1 MVRNKRLC
9 HWITITA
16 LVLVAFLLLAT
27 PAAAQEEGQEID
39 EYYFT
44 VSEEYN
50 VVLNDVGDAA
60 ITDQVSYDPDWFYE
74 FGYVFDEY
82 PNLLSRRF
90 RADTNIGEL
99 ENFDV
104 QVDAA
109 ASAIT
114 VTFDAPGLVYNLGDE
129 WVLFGYPGYQ
139 VSSVDDDQVVLTGSW
154 LVTGEY
160 TLFEELGW
168 EDTITID
175 LPDGAT
181 DARYEEGDGAIYYQL
196 AYTGE
201 TASVGFLEKNKT
213 IMLIVFA
220 VLMGLTLLLFI
231 MVVTRKEKEPPAQ
244 PAVAQAAPPQVPPAA
259 TQAPPPSAP
268 PTATQPPSA
277 PPSAA
282 QPPPSTPPTQAAP
295 PPPEQAAP
303 AEEQEAAPTFCKK
316 CGKPTIKEGASFCKN
331 CGTPFD

>member
-1 MVRNKRLC
+1 MVGNKRF
-9 HWITITA
+9 HPWIMITA
-16 LVLVAFLLLAT
+16 LVFLAAFLLLAT

-60 ITDQVSYDPDWFYE
+60 ITDQVTYDPDWFYE
-74 FGYVFDEY
+74 FGYVFEEY

-90 RADTNIGEL
+90 RADTTVGEL

-104 QVDAA
+104 QVDSA
-109 ASAIT
+109 ASTIT

-129 WVLFGYPGYQ
+129 WVLFGYPEYE

-168 EDTITID
+168 EDTVIVD
-175 LPDGAT
+175 LPEGAT
-181 DARYEEGDGAIYYQL
+181 GARYDEGDGGIYYQL
-196 AYTGE
+196 EYTGE
-201 TASVGFLEKNKT
+201 TASAGFLEENKT
-213 IMLIVFA
+213 TMLIVFA
-220 VLMGLTLLLFI
+220 VLMGLSLLLFI
-231 MVVTRKEKEPPAQ
+231 LVVTRKEKEPPAQ
-244 PAVAQAAPPQVPPAA
+244 PAVAQAAPPPVPPAPA
-259 TQAPPPSAP
+259 QTPPPSAP
-268 PTATQPPSA
+268 PAAQPPPPSA
-277 PPSAA
+277 PPEA
-282 QPPPSTPPTQAAP
+282 QAAP
-295 PPPEQAAP
+295 PEV
-303 AEEQEAAPTFCKK
+303 QEAAPTFCKK

-331 CGTPFD
+331 CGTPFE

>member
-1 MVRNKRLC
+1 MVGIKWHRY
-9 HWITITA
+9 WILIAALA
-16 LVLVAFLLLAT
+16 LVLTLLLSTTSAM
-27 PAAAQEEGQEID
+27 AQEEGQEID

-50 VVLNDVGDAA
+50 VDINDVGDAA
-60 ITDQVSYDPDWFYE
+60 VTDQVSYDPDWFYE
-74 FGYVFDEY
+74 FGYVFEEY

-90 RADTNIGEL
+90 RADTNVGEL

-104 QVDAA
+104 QVNAE
-109 ASAIT
+109 ASSIT

-129 WVLFGYPGYQ
+129 WVLFGYSDYE

-168 EDTITID
+168 EDTVTID
-175 LPDGAT
+175 LPEGAT
-181 DARYEEGDGAIYYQL
+181 GARYDEEDGAIYYQL

-201 TASVGFLEKNKT
+201 TASASFLEENKT
-213 IMLIVFA
+213 TMLIVFGL
-220 VLMGLTLLLFI
+220 LMGLSLLLFI

-244 PAVAQAAPPQVPPAA
+244 PAVAQAAPPTVPPAA
-259 TQAPPPSAP
+259 TQA
-268 PTATQPPSA
+268 QPPSA
-277 PPSAA
+277 PTTAA
-282 QPPPSTPPTQAAP
+282 QPPPTAPPAQAP
-295 PPPEQAAP
+295 PPPSVPPPVQEAP
-303 AEEQEAAPTFCKK
+303 PEEQEAAPTFCKK

-331 CGTPFD
+331 CGTPFE